1 MSLGERIYEAV
12 ARAAAPTLRLASPL
26 SAKLA
31 AGLQGRRSS
40 LATLESW
47 ARTGV
52 RRESGPIIWLHAP
65 SVGEALMAQAIL
77 GALRLQRPELRFAF
91 TFFSPSAERVAQRI
105 GADVAA
111 YLPWDT
117 AEDMGRALAILDP
130 VALVFVR
137 TEIWPVL
144 VRMAVGQGKPT
155 LLVNAVLASRSSR
168 LRAPAR
174 TLLRTAYNRLD
185 AVGAVAQEDADR
197 FPRLG
202 VPAGRV
208 SVTGDARFDQVGAR
222 VAALDRDGPLLHA
235 LRMENGF
242 TIVAGSTWPQD
253 EERLTAA
260 FAKLRAT
267 GSARLVIA
275 PHEPTTEH
283 LGTLEKRLAA
293 AGLAHTRLGA
303 IEAGAAS
310 ADVIVIDRV
319 GVLADLYALADVAWV
334 GGGFGRAGL
343 HSVAEPAA
351 LGVPVLFGPRH
362 GSAREGAELVAEG
375 GGFLVSDAD
384 SALQRLSALRTDLE
398 ARTAAG
404 RAAGSF
410 VERRLG
416 GAARNAALIA
426 EHL

>member
-1 MSLGERIYEAV
+1 MSLGERIYEAA

-31 AGLQGRRSS
+31 AGLVGRRGS
-40 LATLESW
+40 LAALESW

-52 RRESGPIIWLHAP
+52 SRDTGPVLWLHAP

-77 GALRLQRPELRFAF
+77 GALREQRPELRFAF

-117 AEDMGRALAILDP
+117 AEDMGRALATLNP

-144 VRMAVGQGKPT
+144 VRLAVGQGRPT
-155 LLVNAVLASRSSR
+155 LLVNAVLAPGSSR
-168 LRAPAR
+168 LRAPTRA
-174 TLLRTAYNRLD
+174 LLRTAYNRLD

-197 FPRLG
+197 YPRLG
-202 VPAGRV
+202 VQPGRV
-208 SVTGDARFDQVGAR
+208 RVTGDARFDQVRAR
-222 VAALDRDGPLLHA
+222 VAALDRNAPLLRS
-235 LRMENGF
+235 LRLANAF
-242 TIVAGSTWPQD
+242 TIVAGSTWRPD
-253 EERLTAA
+253 EERLVGA
-260 FAKLRAT
+260 FVKLRAT
-267 GSARLVIA
+267 SSARLIIA

-283 LGTLEKRLAA
+283 LEGLEKRLAA
-293 AGLAHTRLGA
+293 AGLTHARLSA
-303 IEAGAAS
+303 IEAGS
-310 ADVIVIDRV
+310 ANTDAVVVDRM
-319 GVLADLYALADVAWV
+319 GILADLYATADVAWV

-362 GSAREGAELVAEG
+362 GGAREGAELVAEG
-375 GGFLVSDAD
+375 GGFLVRDVD
-384 SALQRLSALRTDLE
+384 SAVQRLSALRVDLE
-398 ARTAAG
+398 ARAAAG
-404 RAAGSF
+404 RAASNF